1 MTKVKLIQNLSEEEL
16 RRGIKP
22 EASWHMKVYFFKTFL
37 CIQYKDSAY
46 IYVGGFPYEMSEGD
60 LIIVFSQ

>member
-22 EASWHMKVYFFKTFL
+22 DASWHLKVRFK
-37 CIQYKDSAY
+37 IGK
-46 IYVGGFPYEMSEGD
+46 
-60 LIIVFSQ
+60 IILRLLV

>member
-22 EASWHMKVYFFKTFL
+22 EGSWHVKVNFE
-37 CIQYKDSAY
+37 IN
-46 IYVGGFPYEMSEGD
+46 
-60 LIIVFSQ
+60 

>member
-37 CIQYKDSAY
+37 CI
-46 IYVGGFPYEMSEGD
+46 
-60 LIIVFSQ
+60 

>member
-22 EASWHMKVYFFKTFL
+22 DASWHMKVKTL
-37 CIQYKDSAY
+37 LKIKKNHK
-46 IYVGGFPYEMSEGD
+46 
-60 LIIVFSQ
+60 IIVV